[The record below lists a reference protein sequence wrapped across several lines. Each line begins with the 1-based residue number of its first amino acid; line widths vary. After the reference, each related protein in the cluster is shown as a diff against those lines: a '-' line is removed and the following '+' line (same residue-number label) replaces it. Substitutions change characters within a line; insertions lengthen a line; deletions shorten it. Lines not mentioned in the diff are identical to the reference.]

1 VSKWDSRWSNIAGQK
16 KLEHHGISELFLYW
30 NRLRAGRPAPKRSE
44 IEPMDIR
51 STLADTFILENGLR
65 EDATF
70 RLSGTRVCA
79 IFGRELKNFTFYS
92 LFCATDLSIVRR
104 LIQSCFNEK
113 SVSVISFEGTSK
125 DRRTLSFDC
134 IFLPLDSESESQRLF
149 GAMFA
154 KEKPFWLGADIIVD
168 CKVTSVRV
176 VDADKEY
183 VFLNTRPSVQVP
195 SIRPSLGSLNG
206 RPSKE
211 HPSVYTGKRM
221 GHLTVIDG
229 GRADS

>member
-1 VSKWDSRWSNIAGQK
+1 M
-16 KLEHHGISELFLYW
+16 EHHRISELFLYW
-30 NRLRAGRPAPKRSE
+30 NRLRNGRPAPKRSE

-65 EDATF
+65 DDATF

-113 SVSVISFEGTSK
+113 AVSMITFEGTSK
-125 DRRTLSFDC
+125 QRRTLSFDC
-134 IFLPLDSESESQRLF
+134 IFLPLDGEGESQRLF
-149 GAMFA
+149 GAIFA
-154 KEKPFWLGADIIVD
+154 KEKPFWLGSDIIVD
-168 CKVTSVRV
+168 CRVTSVRV
-176 VDADKEY
+176 IDPEKEY
-183 VFLNTRPSVQVP
+183 VFLNNRPSVQVP
-195 SIRPSLGSLNG
+195 SIRPSLNELHNRSGH
-206 RPSKE
+206 E
-211 HPSVYTGKRM
+211 HPSVFTGKRM

-229 GRADS
+229 GRVDR

>member
-1 VSKWDSRWSNIAGQK
+1 LIVQSRAE

-30 NRLRAGRPAPKRSE
+30 NRLRSGRPAPKRSE

-51 STLADTFILENGLR
+51 TRLADTFILENGLR

-125 DRRTLSFDC
+125 QQRTLSFDC
-134 IFLPLDSESESQRLF
+134 IFLPLDSEGESQRLF
-149 GAMFA
+149 GAIFA

-168 CKVTSVRV
+168 CRVTSVRV
-176 VDADKEY
+176 IDPEKENL
-183 VFLNTRPSVQVP
+183 FLDNRPSVPVP
-195 SIRPSLGSLNG
+195 SIRPSLRELQSQ
-206 RPSKE
+206 SVHE
-211 HPSVYTGKRM
+211 HPSVFTGKRM

-229 GRADS
+229 GRVDS